1 MCGEALCHFGPAKAG
16 APQLHTYSVARAL
29 AMVRHSPRRGFRRMM
44 FAPNRNKK
52 GACMRRFAALILLL
66 LLSAPV
72 VARDVDGVTIPD
84 SYSLAGEK
92 KPLVLNGA
100 GYRKKFFVKV
110 YVGALYLPQPLNRAD
125 RILDADM
132 PRVMWL
138 QFVRDVSANQ
148 LADAW
153 REGFANNQSTFDIQ
167 GLRARLGQF
176 NTMMRDVKV
185 GDSLRLEL
193 LPRGDTRVWIN
204 KDLRGTVG
212 GVDFQRALLSVW
224 LGAKPAD
231 SGLKRALLA
240 GKG

>member
-1 MCGEALCHFGPAKAG
+1 
-16 APQLHTYSVARAL
+16 
-29 AMVRHSPRRGFRRMM
+29 
-44 FAPNRNKK
+44 
-52 GACMRRFAALILLL
+52 MRRLAALVLVLLI
-66 LLSAPV
+66 SAPAM
-72 VARDVDGVTIPD
+72 ARDVDGVTIPD

-110 YVGALYLPQPLNRAD
+110 YVGALYLAQPVNRAD

-132 PRVMWL
+132 PRVML
-138 QFVRDVSANQ
+138 LHFVRHVSASQ
-148 LADAW
+148 LTDAW
-153 REGFANNQSTFDIQ
+153 REGFVANQSTFDIQ
-167 GLRARLGQF
+167 GLRSRLGDF
-176 NTMMRDVKV
+176 NKMMRDVKA

-204 KDLRGTVG
+204 NDLRGTVG
-212 GVDFQRALLSVW
+212 GIDFQRALLSVW

-231 SGLKRALLA
+231 GDLKRALIG